1 LKDSKAIPPAFKAAL
16 TAGIAALGLRLVITI
31 GKNRGDAE
39 LASQPGDLL
48 SSPAMAY
55 QQAAAAPAQS
65 GVELKQGFTNKLDA
79 SVGAPDQGIENF
91 AIEEKRAMD
100 APSSPQGFAKRNVI
114 DVTQIAPKPDQNGIE
129 HGLPLCPLPPPIKIR
144 P

>member
-1 LKDSKAIPPAFKAAL
+1 
-16 TAGIAALGLRLVITI
+16 
-31 GKNRGDAE
+31 
-39 LASQPGDLL
+39 
-48 SSPAMAY
+48 MAY

-65 GVELKQGFTNKLDA
+65 GVELKQGCTNKLDA

-91 AIEEKRAMD
+91 AIEEKCAMD

-114 DVTQIAPKPDQNGIE
+114 NVTQIAPKPDQNGIE